1 MICPL
6 PSSNF
11 SLSDVGHHTVRTH
24 MGRDNERDLHVLH
37 QRRLACE
44 NSRFEIFLDDV
55 EYTNGAIIQ
64 NYLVVAPKIKTGDL
78 ITGVAVLPIV
88 NGKFGLLRIYR
99 HAIQRHLW
107 EVPRGFVDPG
117 ERDRTSALRELEE
130 ETGLS
135 CADADLESLGII
147 APEPGILAARVH
159 LFTARRCWSVGP
171 FSGEE
176 FGHKEFRLLE
186 PAQVVALL
194 DAGEIQDPCTIIAY
208 FQYQNMRR

>member
-1 MICPL
+1 MA
-6 PSSNF
+6 
-11 SLSDVGHHTVRTH
+11 H
-24 MGRDNERDLHVLH
+24 DNEEDFHVLH

-55 EYTNGAIIQ
+55 EDANGEIIH

-88 NGKFGLLRIYR
+88 DGKLGLLHIYR

-107 EVPRGFVDPG
+107 EIPRGFVDPG
-117 ERDRTSALRELEE
+117 EPDRSSALRELEE

-159 LFTARRCWSVGP
+159 LFTARRCRPVRP

-176 FGHKEFRLLE
+176 FGHKEFRWFE
-186 PAQVVALL
+186 SAQVSALH
-194 DAGEIQDPCTIIAY
+194 DAGEIQDTCTLIAY
-208 FQYQNMRR
+208 FQYQNMPR